1 MSIQERV
8 SPDDVTDPLLTLTL
22 ETGPRATWYIQK
34 DVAYSGLISREEIFV
49 DWVVKTFRG
58 LIFKDNN

>member
-8 SPDDVTDPLLTLTL
+8 SPDDVTDPPLTSTL

-34 DVAYSGLISREEIFV
+34 EDKAKSKI
-49 DWVVKTFRG
+49 
-58 LIFKDNN
+58 